1 MRKKI
6 HYVTVHYKWRSFRM
20 QKGIE
25 VVSKKWKEDKH
36 TTCVTEIDPL
46 KLEKNERFCN
56 SLSYIHN
63 AKLGI
68 EIKITDV
75 VVHKFLCMSH
85 DVY

>member
-1 MRKKI
+1 MKKKI
-6 HYVTVHYKWRSFRM
+6 YHATVYYKWKTIRM
-20 QKGIE
+20 SKGVE
-25 VVSKKWKEDKH
+25 VKSKKWKDDKLE
-36 TTCVTEIDPL
+36 TCVTDIEPL

-85 DVY
+85 DVH